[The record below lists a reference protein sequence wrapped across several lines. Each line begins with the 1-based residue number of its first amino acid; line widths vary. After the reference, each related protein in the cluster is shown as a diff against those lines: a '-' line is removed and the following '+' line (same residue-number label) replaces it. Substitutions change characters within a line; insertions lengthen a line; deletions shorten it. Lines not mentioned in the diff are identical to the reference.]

1 MFDPRQRVLTVI
13 IFSTVRIGLCGACGA
28 GDEVSVL
35 IWLLQ
40 FPAPVLGTLW
50 VGVIVG
56 VSVGGLFLFRKV
68 VSHTRL
74 ESANP
79 VSSTVF
85 QLGGVL
91 YAVLVAFVVVVVWEQ
106 FGAAEDATTDE
117 ATAVADLLRDS
128 AALPAEYREEV
139 QQRLVAYTR
148 NVIDIEF
155 PRMRR
160 GEPVDEQSDQL
171 TAVWDSYLKVQP
183 ETRNEIAF
191 FDHAIVRLNDLTA
204 DRQMRVSTGD
214 AQVPGEL
221 WVLLLGG
228 GGVVMTF
235 TFLLG
240 TRDLAVHALAV
251 GLTSAL
257 LGFVIYL
264 IFALEHPYVGALSVS
279 PTPYVNVLRDWA
291 G

>member
-1 MFDPRQRVLTVI
+1 M
-13 IFSTVRIGLCGACGA
+13 
-28 GDEVSVL
+28 L

-56 VSVGGLFLFRKV
+56 ISVGGLLLFRKV

-74 ESANP
+74 ESANA

-204 DRQMRVSTGD
+204 DRQLRVSTGD

-279 PTPYVNVLRDWA
+279 PTPYANVLRDWA
-291 G
+291 E

>member
-1 MFDPRQRVLTVI
+1 ML
-13 IFSTVRIGLCGACGA
+13 
-28 GDEVSVL
+28 
-35 IWLLQ
+35 WLLQ
-40 FPAPVLGTLW
+40 IPAPVLGFLW
-50 VGVIVG
+50 VGTVVAL
-56 VSVGGLFLFRKV
+56 SVGGLILFRKA

-74 ESANP
+74 QNANA
-79 VSSTVF
+79 VSGTVF

-106 FGAAEDATTDE
+106 FGDAEDATSDE
-117 ATAVADLLRDS
+117 ATAITDLLRDS
-128 AALPAEYREEV
+128 AALPAEAREDI
-139 QQRLVAYTR
+139 QDKLLAYTR
-148 NVIDIEF
+148 QVVEVEF

-160 GEPVDEQSDQL
+160 GETVEEQSDQL
-171 TAVWDSYLKVQP
+171 IAVWDSYLQVQP

-204 DRQMRVSTGD
+204 DRKMRVSTGE

-228 GGVVMTF
+228 GGVVMAF

-240 TRDLAVHALAV
+240 TRDLLVHSIAV
-251 GLTSAL
+251 GLTAAL
-257 LGFVIYL
+257 LGFVLYL

-279 PTPYVNVLRDWA
+279 PAPYTTVLQDWS
-291 G
+291 

>member
-1 MFDPRQRVLTVI
+1 ML
-13 IFSTVRIGLCGACGA
+13 
-28 GDEVSVL
+28 
-35 IWLLQ
+35 WLLQ
-40 FPAPVLGTLW
+40 IPAPVLGFLW
-50 VGVIVG
+50 VGTVVAL
-56 VSVGGLFLFRKV
+56 SVGGLILFRKA

-74 ESANP
+74 ENANA
-79 VSSTVF
+79 VSGTVF

-106 FGAAEDATTDE
+106 FGDAEDATSDE
-117 ATAVADLLRDS
+117 ATAITDLLRDS
-128 AALPAEYREEV
+128 AALPAEAREDI
-139 QQRLVAYTR
+139 QDKLLAYTR
-148 NVIDIEF
+148 QVVEVEF

-160 GEPVDEQSDQL
+160 GETVEEQSDQL
-171 TAVWDSYLKVQP
+171 IAVWDSYLQVQP

-204 DRQMRVSTGD
+204 DRKMRVSTGE

-228 GGVVMTF
+228 GGVVMAF

-240 TRDLAVHALAV
+240 TRDLLVHSIAV
-251 GLTSAL
+251 GLTAAL
-257 LGFVIYL
+257 LGFVLYL

-279 PTPYVNVLRDWA
+279 PAPYTTVLQDWT
-291 G
+291 

>member
-1 MFDPRQRVLTVI
+1 M
-13 IFSTVRIGLCGACGA
+13 
-28 GDEVSVL
+28 L

-56 VSVGGLFLFRKV
+56 ISVGGLFLFRKV

-204 DRQMRVSTGD
+204 DRQLRVSTGD

-279 PTPYVNVLRDWA
+279 PAPYANVLRDWA

>member
-1 MFDPRQRVLTVI
+1 M
-13 IFSTVRIGLCGACGA
+13 
-28 GDEVSVL
+28 L

-56 VSVGGLFLFRKV
+56 ISVGGLLLFRKV

-74 ESANP
+74 ESANA

-85 QLGGVL
+85 LLGGVL

-204 DRQMRVSTGD
+204 DRQLRVSTGD

-279 PTPYVNVLRDWA
+279 PAPYANVLRDWA

>member
-1 MFDPRQRVLTVI
+1 ML
-13 IFSTVRIGLCGACGA
+13 
-28 GDEVSVL
+28 
-35 IWLLQ
+35 WLLQ
-40 FPAPVLGTLW
+40 IPAPVLGFLW
-50 VGVIVG
+50 VGTVVAL
-56 VSVGGLFLFRKV
+56 SVGGLILFRKA

-74 ESANP
+74 ENANA
-79 VSSTVF
+79 VSGTVF

-106 FGAAEDATTDE
+106 FGDAEDATSDE
-117 ATAVADLLRDS
+117 ATAITDLLRDS
-128 AALPAEYREEV
+128 AALPAEAREDI
-139 QQRLVAYTR
+139 QDKLLAYTR
-148 NVIDIEF
+148 QVVEVEF

-160 GEPVDEQSDQL
+160 GEAVEEQSDQL
-171 TAVWDSYLKVQP
+171 TAVWDSYLQVQP

-204 DRQMRVSTGD
+204 DRKMRVSTGE

-228 GGVVMTF
+228 GGVVMAF

-240 TRDLAVHALAV
+240 TRDLVVHSIAV
-251 GLTSAL
+251 GLTAAL
-257 LGFVIYL
+257 LGFVLYL

-279 PTPYVNVLRDWA
+279 PAPYTTVLQDWS
-291 G
+291 